1 MQVYTTQIEKSQA
14 VQQVIIKVQET
25 FIEAQVDK
33 VSEEKFRTY
42 TVEVNGG
49 SPSKTAVRR
58 AKQKLIKFNEE
69 NQKRDSSLMLLKKD

>member
-1 MQVYTTQIEKSQA
+1 M
-14 VQQVIIKVQET
+14 QET

-58 AKQKLIKFNEE
+58 AKQKLIKFHEE
-69 NQKRDSSLMLLKKD
+69 DQKRDSSFMLLKKDSSEILMPLKIEDLLE